1 MRRAILRS
9 LYLTAAIF
17 AVPARALAVWPP
29 STVFEAEAAAS
40 SQAKELTP
48 TVHQSVRAATAKLE
62 QDKRR
67 LEEVIQDL
75 KDDEAALKKLSQEGA
90 VALQ

>member
-1 MRRAILRS
+1 MVMRRSILRA

-29 STVFEAEAAAS
+29 STAFEAEAAAS
-40 SQAKELTP
+40 TASRAQ
-48 TVHQSVRAATAKLE
+48 AATDKLE

-75 KDDEAALKKLSQEGA
+75 KLDEAALKKLSQEGA